1 MGLRQIM
8 VTSLRCVVSGRY
20 VASSYRLKVPL
31 SYTDQQWLL
40 CWRCWRSPFLQQRT
54 LSAGETL
61 KASRYIF
68 QVKTIRRILVVMLQL
83 SITLSVV
90 AGSMK
95 ERLKPSRHCCS
106 FLRCSKSATQKRG
119 PSISRTT
126 DCTEPF
132 VQAFRVV
139 LQLVWAHFTATAVF
153 FFCYCEEIFAC
164 CELNTSCSGSYSA
177 SFLCLL
183 NTITSIWI
191 FVNSPLSELK
201 RQILKI
207 LMGILTPSGGKIKIS
222 IVNLLGSFYPNKK

>member
-1 MGLRQIM
+1 M
-8 VTSLRCVVSGRY
+8 SLPLIDSRCHSAIQTNSDCFVG
-20 VASSYRLKVPL
+20 VA
-31 SYTDQQWLL
+31 DAA
-40 CWRCWRSPFLQQRT
+40 PFLQRRT

-119 PSISRTT
+119 PSISRATG
-126 DCTEPF
+126 
-132 VQAFRVV
+132 AFRASVSYSY

-153 FFCYCEEIFAC
+153 FFTIVKK
-164 CELNTSCSGSYSA
+164 LLRSA
-177 SFLCLL
+177 
-183 NTITSIWI
+183 N
-191 FVNSPLSELK
+191 
-201 RQILKI
+201 
-207 LMGILTPSGGKIKIS
+207 
-222 IVNLLGSFYPNKK
+222 